1 MDMRT
6 SIRYFVVCSAFLL
19 QILITHDVIA
29 QSIAVEAGENN
40 INLVYESADVDDDD
54 SPLRLDGQFLYSKQN
69 NHQDLFTSVGF
80 AAFTGGTNRIE
91 LGAGVRIIAA
101 DPLDYYLTA
110 MAVGV
115 ELAYRPATTP
125 KFKFKTSLYYAG
137 EALTF
142 SNGENVAFLMVNMD
156 YEIASDT
163 FIRLGYRR
171 IKVELN
177 NDLTTD
183 FDRGAYLG
191 LLWAYK

>member
-1 MDMRT
+1 MRI
-6 SIRYFVVCSAFLL
+6 SIGRFFVCSAFFL

-40 INLVYESADVDDDD
+40 INLAYESTNVDDGD
-54 SPLRLDGQFLYSKQN
+54 SPLRMDGQLLYSKQN
-69 NHQDLFTSVGF
+69 KHQDLFASVGL
-80 AAFTGGTNRIE
+80 AAFTGGTNGIE
-91 LGAGVRIIAA
+91 FGAGVRIIAA

-110 MAVGV
+110 MAMGV
-115 ELAYRPATTP
+115 ELAYQLATTP
-125 KFKFKTSLYYAG
+125 AFKFKTSLYYAG

-163 FIRLGYRR
+163 LIRLGYRR
-171 IKVELN
+171 IKTEHTNSVVA
-177 NDLTTD
+177 D

-191 LLWAYK
+191 LLWQF